1 MHMRRRCCLL
11 PRNPGKRGEIK
22 GGRFLSDTLRA
33 AASSLLSPHSH
44 DKIRSPGRPLCSI
57 STTMAFSLCSTK
69 TLLFLFLISAIPIAF
84 IISMELAKPP
94 THVYHYHSSGFFR
107 ECAKWD
113 DLNRRFLVS
122 FMEGGIGEITVPE
135 DHGSSLEEAV
145 LKEVTVVKDP
155 DLTGNSSLGIVV
167 DRPRNRLLVAISDI
181 LGNNYNALAAY
192 DLSTWDRLFLTKLGG
207 SDNEKSFA
215 DDVAVDAEGN
225 AYVTDAKSNKIWKV
239 GADGKFVTFIRNPHF
254 IAKEWYKNLI
264 GLNGIVYHPD
274 GFLIVIHTFSGMLY
288 KIDIAKE
295 DHEVKLIKVAGG
307 SLAFG
312 DGLELLSPTK
322 LVVAGN
328 PSGRLVESSD
338 RWETASVVA
347 KFKGPAHRLAAAAT
361 VKDGRVYLN
370 HLLGMGYPKKKH
382 ALVEAV
388 FSI

>member
-1 MHMRRRCCLL
+1 
-11 PRNPGKRGEIK
+11 
-22 GGRFLSDTLRA
+22 
-33 AASSLLSPHSH
+33 
-44 DKIRSPGRPLCSI
+44 
-57 STTMAFSLCSTK
+57 MAFSLCSTK
-69 TLLFLFLISAIPIAF
+69 TLLLLFLVSAIPVAF
-84 IISMELAKPP
+84 IISSELAKPP

-122 FMEGGIGEITVPE
+122 FMEGGIGEIAVPE
-135 DHGSSLEEAV
+135 DHGSSLEETV

-155 DLTGNSSLGIVV
+155 ALAGNSSLGIVV

-181 LGNNYNALAAY
+181 LGNKYNALAAY
-192 DLSTWDRLFLTKLGG
+192 DLSTWDH
-207 SDNEKSFA
+207 NEKSFA

-239 GADGKFVTFIRNPHF
+239 GADGKFVSFIRNPLF
-254 IAKEWYKNLI
+254 IAKEWYRNLV

-274 GFLIVIHTFSGMLY
+274 GFLIVIHTFSGILY
-288 KIDIAKE
+288 KIDVTKE

-328 PSGRLVESSD
+328 PSGRLVESLD
-338 RWETASVVA
+338 GWETASIVA
-347 KFKGPAHRLAAAAT
+347 KFKGPAHRLATAAT
-361 VKDGRVYLN
+361 VKDGRVFLN
-370 HLLGMGYPKKKH
+370 HLLGMGYPKKQH
-382 ALVEAV
+382 ALVEAG
-388 FSI
+388 FPI